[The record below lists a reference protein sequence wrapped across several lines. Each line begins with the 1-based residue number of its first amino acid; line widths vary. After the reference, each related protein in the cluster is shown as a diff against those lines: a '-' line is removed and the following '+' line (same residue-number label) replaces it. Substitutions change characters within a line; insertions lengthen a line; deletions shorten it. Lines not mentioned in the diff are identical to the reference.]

1 MKHIIADFFYMK
13 YIELFTPY
21 RNRAHLAIF

>member
-1 MKHIIADFFYMK
+1 MKNIIADFFNME

-21 RNRAHLAIF
+21 RNHAHLAIF